1 MAHRILLVDDET
13 ALRSLLGRA
22 LRLEDY
28 EVIEAAD
35 GFEAWALARETR
47 FDLIITDNRMPRLN
61 GPAFI
66 SRVQDRYPTL
76 PILRLSGSQGESE
89 DTVSGVT
96 TLHKPFEIDA
106 LLDVVRSVLA
116 NQKL

>member
-1 MAHRILLVDDET
+1 MTHRILLVDDEK

-35 GFEAWALARETR
+35 GFEAWALARDTR
-47 FDLIITDNRMPRLN
+47 FDLIVTDNRMPRLN

-66 SRVQDRYPTL
+66 IRVQERYPTL
-76 PILRLSGSQGESE
+76 PILRISGSQGGSE

-106 LLDVVRSVLA
+106 LLEVVRSVLA